1 MGGFATEQGGDM
13 PNPVLHFEIVS
24 KDASRLHSFY
34 SDVFDWKI
42 DANNPMNYGLVDAG
56 GEGINGGI
64 GGPMDESYP
73 GHITF
78 YVSVP
83 DLDATLE
90 KIESLGGKTV
100 MPPSEIPGT
109 DTTIAQF
116 TDPAGN
122 LIGLTKA

>member
-1 MGGFATEQGGDM
+1 M

-24 KDASRLHSFY
+24 KNASELHSFY
-34 SDVFDWKI
+34 SDVFEWKI
-42 DANNPMNYGLVDAG
+42 DANNPMNYGLVEV

-64 GGPMDESYP
+64 GGPMDDSYP
-73 GHITF
+73 GHVTF
-78 YVSVP
+78 YISVP

-90 KIESLGGKTV
+90 KIEAQGGKTV
-100 MPPSEIPGT
+100 MAPSEIPGT

-122 LIGLTKA
+122 LIGLTKS

>member
-1 MGGFATEQGGDM
+1 MAD
-13 PNPVLHFEIVS
+13 PVIHFEIVS
-24 KDASRLHSFY
+24 KDADKLHSFY
-34 SDVFDWKI
+34 SDVFGWNI
-42 DANNPMNYGLVDAG
+42 DASNPMNYGIVDNG

-64 GGPMDESYP
+64 GGPPDASYP
-73 GHITF
+73 GHVTF
-78 YVSVP
+78 YISVSDP
-83 DLDATLE
+83 AEALK

-100 MPPSEIPGT
+100 MPPDDIPGT

>member
-1 MGGFATEQGGDM
+1 MAD
-13 PNPVLHFEIVS
+13 PVIHFEIVS
-24 KDASRLHSFY
+24 KDAGRLHSFY
-34 SDVFDWKI
+34 TDVFDWKI
-42 DANNPMNYGLVDAG
+42 NAENPMEYGIVDNG

-64 GGPMDESYP
+64 GGLMDETYP
-73 GHITF
+73 GHVTF
-78 YVSVP
+78 YISVTDP
-83 DLDATLE
+83 AKALE

-109 DTTIAQF
+109 ETTIAQF

>member
-1 MGGFATEQGGDM
+1 M
-13 PNPVLHFEIVS
+13 PDPVIHFEIVS
-24 KDASRLHSFY
+24 KNAEKLHSFY

-42 DANNPMNYGLVDAG
+42 DANNPMNYGIVDNG

-64 GGPMDESYP
+64 GGPPDDSYP
-73 GHITF
+73 GHVTF
-78 YVSVP
+78 YISVSDP
-83 DLDATLE
+83 AATLE
-90 KIESLGGKTV
+90 KIESFGGKTV

>member
-1 MGGFATEQGGDM
+1 MG
-13 PNPVLHFEIVS
+13 NPVIHFEIIS
-24 KDASRLHSFY
+24 KEASKLHSFY

-42 DANNPMNYGLVDAG
+42 EANNPMNYGIVDNG

-64 GGPMDESYP
+64 GGPMDDTYS
-73 GHITF
+73 GHVTF

-83 DLDATLE
+83 DPAKTLE

-100 MPPSEIPGT
+100 MPPSEIPGG
-109 DTTIAQF
+109 DVTIAQF